1 MRDNLIPAAQST
13 GLVIRCQCGT
23 IVMAEKQ
30 QALIDLVRLHLS
42 EFHPDL
48 GGNIPAD
55 LILAMAE
62 E

>member
-1 MRDNLIPAAQST
+1 MSDNLIPVAQAQ
-13 GLVIRCQCGT
+13 GLLSVVECGT
-23 IVMAEKQ
+23 IVMADKQ